1 MRELKQNAQMTAV
14 GARPLQATVTVT
26 MVAQVLSMVPVG
38 SEATVAIVG
47 RGRRR

>member
-1 MRELKQNAQMTAV
+1 MRELKQNAQMTA
-14 GARPLQATVTVT
+14 ALQATVTVT